1 MSSTADQMR
10 DLAEACQLMAL
21 STNNSRWLGLA
32 ERSTRF
38 ADRLDW
44 GDFPEDRPV
53 EDTAAKVAP
62 PPPPQISPPLKRA
75 A

>member
-32 ERSTRF
+32 ERSTWF

-44 GDFPEDRPV
+44 GDFPEDRPA
-53 EDTAAKVAP
+53 EAL
-62 PPPPQISPPLKRA
+62 PLKLRPRRGPRFLRP
-75 A
+75 